1 MPTQQLILA
10 AAFLAALA
18 SAAWFAGLWLIER
31 RAARRHRRVTRRTG
45 AALDSAPGAF
55 IAWTVDG
62 EEIRGGALDRVLGG
76 TKTTFATLCRY
87 FAPDDAKKLT
97 AKVDGVRHRGDPFSL
112 TLTTRD
118 GGRAFLLDGVRAR
131 ASALDLLWVR
141 DVTEQTAYLSDTAL
155 RQAVAEGER
164 DALRVMVDALP
175 TPVWRRGPDF
185 SLAQVNAAYVDAVA
199 GTRDQVLVDQ
209 PELTDDAAARARQAV
224 ESGTPQ
230 ADRRHV
236 VVAGERRLLEVVE
249 APGGDQGVVGYAI
262 DCSAQEEL
270 EADLAR
276 HIEAHADVL
285 ENVAV
290 AVAIYGPDTK
300 LMFHNTA
307 YARLWDMEPEFLDS
321 RPSIDEELEHLRER
335 RRLPEY
341 VDFRAF
347 RDDQKRLFTSL
358 MQPLEDLVH
367 LPDGRTLRKRVA
379 PHPFGGL
386 LFTYEDVT
394 DSLTMERSYN
404 TLIEVQSRT
413 LDNLYE
419 GVALIGADG
428 RLKLCNPAYLRLWQ
442 LSQADVDSEP
452 HIADLVDKTRALFT
466 DNDNNWDALRERII
480 ARATAREPRRTR
492 LERTDGS
499 VLESAIVPLPDG
511 QVLLSYIDVTDRYR
525 VERMLRERNDALQ
538 AADELKTEFIA
549 NVSYKLRT
557 PLNTIIGFS
566 EILNGDMFGE
576 LNERQ
581 AEYSDGILR
590 SSEELL
596 ELINDILDLATI
608 EAGYMELDVEHI
620 DIREMLQLVCAL
632 HNERARQRQLSLA
645 CDAKPD
651 IGTMT
656 GDERRLKQVLFN
668 LVSNAIK
675 FTPAGGTID
684 VSAERDGADI
694 VFTVAD
700 TGIGIPQQ
708 EHERVLKMFE
718 RGSYPNI
725 RQPGAGVG
733 LGLSLVKSFI
743 ELHGGTVELLS
754 KPDLGTTVICRVP
767 AAAARVP
774 APPSLEEAAAP
785 EGATQGA
792 A

>member
-1 MPTQQLILA
+1 M
-10 AAFLAALA
+10 
-18 SAAWFAGLWLIER
+18 SAVWFAGLWVVER
-31 RAARRHRRVTRRTG
+31 RAARRHRRAARRRT
-45 AALDSAPGAF
+45 AAIESAPGAYL
-55 IAWTVDG
+55 AWSVEG
-62 EEIRGGALDRVLGG
+62 EEMRSPHLREVLGSG
-76 TKTTFATLCRY
+76 DSFAALCRL
-87 FAPDDAKKLT
+87 FSADDAEQLTKK
-97 AKVDGVRHRGDPFSL
+97 VQIVRTRGDAFSI

-118 GGRAFLLDGVRAR
+118 GSRALLLDGIRAR
-131 ASALDLLWVR
+131 AAALDLLWVR
-141 DVTEQTAYLSDTAL
+141 DVTAQTAGASDAAL
-155 RQAVAEGER
+155 RQAAAEQDR
-164 DALRVMVDALP
+164 DGLRAMLNALP
-175 TPVWRRGPDF
+175 MPIWRRGADLA
-185 SLAQVNAAYVDAVA
+185 LAQVNRAYLQAVGSESRA
-199 GTRDQVLVDQ
+199 VLVDQ
-209 PELTDDAAARARQAV
+209 PELDATGPVRARAAV
-224 ESGTPQ
+224 AAGTAQSHSG
-230 ADRRHV
+230 HV
-236 VVAGERRLLEVVE
+236 VIAGERRLLELTEVPLEDGV
-249 APGGDQGVVGYAI
+249 GVVGYAV
-262 DCSAQEEL
+262 DHSTQDEVV
-270 EADLAR
+270 ADLAR
-276 HIEAHADVL
+276 HVEAHADVL

-290 AVAIYGPDTK
+290 AVAIYGPDTR
-300 LMFHNTA
+300 LIFHNTA
-307 YARLWDMEPEFLDS
+307 YARLWDVDPGYLNTH
-321 RPSIDEELEHLRER
+321 PLINEELEHLRER
-335 RRLPEY
+335 RRLPEF

-358 MQPLEDLVH
+358 MQPQEDLVH

-394 DSLTMERSYN
+394 DSLTLERNYN

-428 RLKLCNPAYLRLWQ
+428 RLKLCNPAYARLWQ
-442 LSQADVDSEP
+442 LSDGDVEGEP
-452 HIADLVDKTRALFT
+452 HIADLVDKSRGLFAEE
-466 DNDNNWDALRERII
+466 DGDWGAMRERVIG
-480 ARATAREPRRTR
+480 RMTAREPRRTR

-511 QVLLSYIDVTDRYR
+511 MVLLSYIDVTDRYR

-566 EILNGDMFGE
+566 EILNGNMFGD

-581 AEYSDGILR
+581 SEYSEGILR

-608 EAGYMELDVEHI
+608 EAGYMDLDIEEFDV
-620 DIREMLQLVCAL
+620 REMLQMVTAL
-632 HNERARQRQLSLA
+632 NRERALQRQLNLSCE
-645 CDAKPD
+645 CDVA
-651 IGTMT
+651 IGTMH

-668 LVSNAIK
+668 LVSNAAK
-675 FTPAGGTID
+675 FTPAGGAITLA
-684 VSAERDGADI
+684 AERDGDDL
-694 VFTVAD
+694 VFSVSD

-718 RGSYPNI
+718 RGSYPNT
-725 RQPGAGVG
+725 RQSGAGAG

-767 AAAARVP
+767 AAASATPAALSVP
-774 APPSLEEAAAP
+774 
-785 EGATQGA
+785 GA